1 VATPTPRPRQPLHR
15 GMFPFWGIG
24 NAASAVTDGTEFSGT
39 LHHFSNDAGRSFRKR
54 RNPGSAFVVDEAG
67 FLRVRIGPVVRV
79 GRPTDGV
86 NAFDFAPQ
94 RAQPPAQ
101 AAFRVAL

>member
-1 VATPTPRPRQPLHR
+1 MPTSQPPPPGPGSRYTGGWFLFGGSATRPRPSRMAPK
-15 GMFPFWGIG
+15 F
-24 NAASAVTDGTEFSGT
+24 TGT

-79 GRPTDGV
+79 GRPADGV

-101 AAFRVAL
+101 AAF